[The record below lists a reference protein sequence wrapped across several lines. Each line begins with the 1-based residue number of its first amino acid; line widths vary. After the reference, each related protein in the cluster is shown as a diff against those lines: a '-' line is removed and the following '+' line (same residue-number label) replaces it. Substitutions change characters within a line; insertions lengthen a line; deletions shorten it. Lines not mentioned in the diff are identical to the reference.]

1 MKKNELKK
9 DDILVFKNNHS
20 AVLSASNQYR
30 INNFYDDDL
39 NCITD
44 DNYSIAKVYRPVYQV
59 VYERENVK
67 GLQKNK

>member
-1 MKKNELKK
+1 MKKNELK
-9 DDILVFKNNHS
+9 DNDILVFKNNHS
-20 AVLSASNQYR
+20 AVLSASNHYR
-30 INNFYDDDL
+30 IDKFYDDDL

>member
-1 MKKNELKK
+1 MNKQELKR

-30 INNFYDDDL
+30 INNFYDDEL

-44 DNYSIAKVYRPVYQV
+44 DNYSIVKVYRPVYQV
-59 VYERENVK
+59 VYERDKVLTKEK
-67 GLQKNK
+67 

>member
-1 MKKNELKK
+1 MKKNELKR

-39 NCITD
+39 NHIYND
-44 DNYSIAKVYRPVYQV
+44 DFIEVLRPH
-59 VYERENVK
+59 YERIYEKVK
-67 GLQKNK
+67 KKTK

>member
-20 AVLSASNQYR
+20 AVLCASNQYR
-30 INNFYDDDL
+30 IDKFYDDDL

-44 DNYSIAKVYRPVYQV
+44 DNYSIAKVFRPEYQL

-67 GLQKNK
+67 VLQKDK